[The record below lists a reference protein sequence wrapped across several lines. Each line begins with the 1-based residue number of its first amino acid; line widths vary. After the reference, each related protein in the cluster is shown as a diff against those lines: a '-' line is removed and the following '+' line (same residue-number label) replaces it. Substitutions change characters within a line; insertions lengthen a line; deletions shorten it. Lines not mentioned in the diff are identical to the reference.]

1 MSPDYQE
8 LPTVQFATFE
18 NKYATTDKHP
28 AETGDIEL
36 SKEFIKAMVEVARTG
51 KMPVLRVAM
60 WNNVSKA
67 GLQYKNFKLEIKQ
80 AKDAVV
86 VEPVKEEVKE
96 EDDDFPF

>member
-67 GLQYKNFKLEIKQ
+67 GLPYKNFKLEIKQ

-86 VEPVKEEVKE
+86 EAVVEEVKE